1 MPSRKT
7 AGRYC
12 GHLEFV
18 AALTRAFPTMIA
30 TTTATLAN
38 MAADQTTATLA
49 TMTLA
54 SSDLSGHLLPLPE
67 LFGVLDPQLWIQ
79 LVSGHL
85 LPLPELVGVLDPQ
98 LWIQLDPRLWIQH
111 RCLCPFVFAAD
122 CLVSSSSDTLPQN
135 AGVDLM

>member
-49 TMTLA
+49 TMTLHVYLCI
-54 SSDLSGHLLPLPE
+54 SMDI
-67 LFGVLDPQLWIQ
+67 LDIP
-79 LVSGHL
+79 
-85 LPLPELVGVLDPQ
+85 
-98 LWIQLDPRLWIQH
+98 
-111 RCLCPFVFAAD
+111 
-122 CLVSSSSDTLPQN
+122 
-135 AGVDLM
+135 